1 MLSADDRLPTKLDV
15 ASLSDAQKAG
25 LLEVLDF
32 AAVLCSDRDRAAEL
46 LRSEPI
52 RVLGGLT
59 ALELVRQDR
68 ASDVLQHLQSI
79 AGGASG

>member
-1 MLSADDRLPTKLDV
+1 MLPANDRLPTALDV
-15 ASLSDAQKAG
+15 SSLSDAQRAR

-32 AAVLCSDRDRAAEL
+32 AAVLCGDRKRAAEL

-68 ASDVLQHLQSI
+68 ALDVLQYLQSI
-79 AGGASG
+79 SGGASG